1 MALVEEEEETEEEEG
16 EYDWMKEI
24 IEEEVDVE
32 ERRQMALELDED
44 EFKEQIKEKVLDR
57 VTYGHA
63 GISKGLE
70 SDEIDKYLHE
80 QYVEARKSIAPPEKP
95 AEEVKPPEEVR
106 PPAPSLWE
114 RVKRGIRR
122 IFGR

>member
-1 MALVEEEEETEEEEG
+1 MALVEEEEEEEAEKGEG
-16 EYDWMKEI
+16 GGKYDWLIAI

-44 EFKEQIKEKVLDR
+44 EFKEQLKEKVLDR

-63 GISKGLE
+63 GISKALE
-70 SDEIDKYLHE
+70 SDEIDAYLHE
-80 QYVEARKSIAPPEKP
+80 QYVEARKSIAPPTPPP
-95 AEEVKPPEEVR
+95 APA
-106 PPAPSLWE
+106 PAPSLWE